1 MAIAIK
7 QEHKRF
13 QKLPIT
19 LLFWHDVLKCF
30 WTEIFSLIEQ
40 VQAFLDLIF
49 SRALANQNNSV
60 INSYYCY
67 FILYLDYFYPLFH
80 VSLFGSCK
88 KICCSEW
95 FVKMPNVIGYSN

>member
-30 WTEIFSLIEQ
+30 WTKLFSLIEQ
-40 VQAFLDLIF
+40 VQAFLDFIF
-49 SRALANQNNSV
+49 FP
-60 INSYYCY
+60 C
-67 FILYLDYFYPLFH
+67 F
-80 VSLFGSCK
+80 
-88 KICCSEW
+88 SEP
-95 FVKMPNVIGYSN
+95 K